1 MPMRP
6 DRILFA
12 LAMIGLVGGCAVAP
26 ESDREENRTPPVIS
40 QLAATLPGRYT
51 TVTESD
57 ADQTLSLEVDLAPS
71 DSNDALKLWMV
82 QRSADEDPRQFA
94 LTIVAEGEADR
105 MGGSFAPLSR
115 NRETGRHCDMVF
127 RVNERGLAGETDPG
141 ECRFGEAGNET
152 GLLKE
157 IAFDGR
163 QLVIGDR
170 LVDLTT
176 GEPAAPDRI
185 HEFYR
190 VRTLSGWAG
199 VRNGDSWR
207 IARDLELDSGAGMIE
222 PVDAAGMGLGIRI
235 GLSYYRMER
244 GEARVMLR
252 LSVTDS
258 ESGELIGESWADPDS
273 RSVGLALSDLQVGLE
288 AD

>member
-6 DRILFA
+6 DRVLSA
-12 LAMIGLVGGCAVAP
+12 LALIALLGGCAVAP
-26 ESDREENRTPPVIS
+26 QSDHTENRTPPVIA

-51 TVTESD
+51 TVADSD
-57 ADQTLSLEVDLAPS
+57 SDRTLSLEVELAPGE
-71 DSNDALKLWMV
+71 SNDELVLWMSQHSAGDQPRRFALK
-82 QRSADEDPRQFA
+82 
-94 LTIVAEGEADR
+94 IVAQDESDR
-105 MGGSFAPLSR
+105 LGGSFAPLSG

-127 RVNERGLAGETDPG
+127 RVNDRGLAGETDPG
-141 ECRFGEAGNET
+141 QCRFGETGNET

-170 LVDLTT
+170 LVDLAS
-176 GEPAAPDRI
+176 GEAAAPDRI
-185 HEFYR
+185 HAFYR
-190 VRTLSGWAG
+190 VRSLSGWAG
-199 VRNGDSWR
+199 VREGESWR
-207 IARDLELDSGAGMIE
+207 IARDLELDSATGTIE

-235 GLSYYRMER
+235 GLSYYRMDR
-244 GEARVMLR
+244 GESRVMLR

-273 RSVGLALSDLQVGLE
+273 RSIGLALPALQVGLE

>member
-6 DRILFA
+6 DRNLAALSVIL
-12 LAMIGLVGGCAVAP
+12 LLGGCAVAP
-26 ESDREENRTPPVIS
+26 ESERNENRTPAVLD
-40 QLAATLPGRYT
+40 QLAATMPGHYT

-57 ADQTLSLEVDLAPS
+57 ADQALGLEVELAPGE
-71 DSNDALKLWMV
+71 SNDELKLQMV
-82 QRSADEDPRQFA
+82 QYSEGDEPRRFA
-94 LTIVAEGEADR
+94 LSIVATGESDR
-105 MGGSFAPLSR
+105 LGGSFAPLSGD
-115 NRETGRHCDMVF
+115 RETGRHCEMVF
-127 RVNERGLAGETDPG
+127 RVNDRGLAGETDPG
-141 ECRFGEAGNET
+141 QCRFGEPGNET

-170 LVDLTT
+170 LVDLET
-176 GEPAAPDRI
+176 GESAAPDRI
-185 HEFYR
+185 HAFYR

-199 VRNGDSWR
+199 VREGESWR
-207 IARDLELDSGAGMIE
+207 IARDLELDSAAGTIE

-244 GEARVMLR
+244 GESRVMLR

-273 RSVGLALSDLQVGLE
+273 RTIGLALPDLQVGLE